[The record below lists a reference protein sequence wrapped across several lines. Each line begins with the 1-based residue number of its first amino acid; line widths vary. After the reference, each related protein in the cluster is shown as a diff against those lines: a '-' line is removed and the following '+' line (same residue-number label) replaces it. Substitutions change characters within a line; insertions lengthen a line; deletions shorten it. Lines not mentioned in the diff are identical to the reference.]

1 MTNSKTDKPKRI
13 ILLFIDGLGIGE
25 NNAGK
30 NPCANPKLYYF
41 RNTLDQNYPRE
52 LNPDGIV
59 FGLDANLGVDGLP
72 QSATGQT
79 ALFTGVN
86 APKLLGRHLN
96 HKPNEKLRG
105 VIREHSIFKRLIEN
119 GKTAAF
125 LNGFRP
131 PFFDIDPEEILHYLS
146 VTSCMNLFAG
156 QKFFDLDDLWAE
168 RCVYQD
174 MSGDDLR
181 HRGFDAPKFTP
192 AKAGEIIARQSLN
205 YDLSLYEYFQTDFA
219 GHSRDMARAEYEMF
233 KIEAFLSSLLHNVDL
248 TETLVLLTSDHG
260 NIEDISFKGH
270 TRNPA
275 MTLAFGP
282 GRETLQNTATSIMDV
297 SGVIEKLLISG

>member
-1 MTNSKTDKPKRI
+1 MISSKTDKPKRI
-13 ILLFIDGLGIGE
+13 ILLFIDGLGIGG
-25 NNAGK
+25 NDPRK
-30 NPCANPKLYYF
+30 NPCTREELYFF
-41 RNTLDQNYPRE
+41 RNTLDENFPRQ
-52 LNPDGIV
+52 LKPDGV
-59 FGLDANLGVDGLP
+59 AFGLDANLGVPGLP

-86 APKLLGRHLN
+86 APELLGRHLN
-96 HKPNEKLRG
+96 HRPNEKLRQ
-105 VIREHSIFKRLIEN
+105 VIREHSIFRRLTEK
-119 GKTAAF
+119 GKTTAF

-131 PFFDIDPEEILHYLS
+131 PFFDIDPEEIIHYLS
-146 VTSCMNLFAG
+146 VTSCMNMFAG
-156 QKFFDLDDLWAE
+156 QKFFDLEDLWAE

-181 HRGFDAPKFTP
+181 SRGFDAPVFTP

-219 GHSRDMARAEYEMF
+219 GHSLDMQRAVKEMF
-233 KIEAFLSSLLHNVDL
+233 KIEEFLSSLLQNVDL
-248 TETLVLLTSDHG
+248 TETMVLLTSDHG

-275 MTLAFGP
+275 MTLAFGL
-282 GRETLQNTATSIMDV
+282 GREELFHSATSIMDV
-297 SGVIEKLLISG
+297 AGVVEGLLG